1 MGGFLS
7 TNADDSEAFLKK
19 TAPILQQCLTDVE
32 DSISRKKW
40 SVFMHMASIIVIGI
54 MLAVV
59 GGFSAK
65 SAADMNSLSNF
76 KNLKDSKDPAYSKT
90 LDEAHGYMAGSSAT
104 AWVGFAGLVVTIII
118 IGFLLVSVILPWMGK
133 NAVQNVAS
141 DSDKI
146 SNRIATDGTCANV
159 ADEIVD
165 SAASTGVMIVK
176 LIDLGVTAFALFMT
190 SLAVRSF
197 LSLHKFK
204 SASAS
209 TMSATDKTKL
219 DSAYKNTMITMGLGV
234 SAGLIGILGLVI

>member
-1 MGGFLS
+1 MGGSVS
-7 TNADDSEAFLKK
+7 TAFTENAEYNWLAQIKK
-19 TAPILQQCLTDVE
+19 EVE
-32 DSISRKKW
+32 GSVSRKKW
-40 SVFMHMASIIVIGI
+40 SVFMHMISIIIIGV

-65 SAADMNSLSNF
+65 SAADMNGLSNF
-76 KNLKDSKDPAYSKT
+76 KNLKDSKDPSYSKL

-118 IGFLLVSVILPWMGK
+118 IGFLLISVILPWMGK
-133 NAVQNVAS
+133 NALQNVVS
-141 DSDKI
+141 DSGKIIGRLQKGDKPADI
-146 SNRIATDGTCANV
+146 T
-159 ADEIVD
+159 DEIVD
-165 SAASTGVMIVK
+165 SAASTGVMIVR

-197 LSLHKFK
+197 LSLRKFK

-234 SAGLIGILGLVI
+234 GAGLIGILGLVI